1 MPTGI
6 KPIFINNMMSI
17 YGLSHPHDSKVFPD
31 LPEHQDNPSQLRL
44 QHDGLA
50 TDDKARLE
58 PMCLAEY
65 LISGPGGMDPDI
77 EIDDDTYDECREV
90 LSRILEDAYT
100 QSGTFRRL
108 MNYAYDQELHDVEQR
123 WLLGAGENFGT
134 TVTDE
139 DLESSEGR
147 KVIALNLDD
156 TDDDSIP

>member
-1 MPTGI
+1 
-6 KPIFINNMMSI
+6 
-17 YGLSHPHDSKVFPD
+17 SHPHDSKVFPD

-100 QSGTFRRL
+100 QSGTYGRL
-108 MNYAYDQELHDVEQR
+108 IYDGATRKNKWLEGVLCGALSLCVTSALDVVGLPVSISPFVGGIIGFVGVDKLREIAISALKKR
-123 WLLGAGENFGT
+123 AGVNDENQ
-134 TVTDE
+134 
-139 DLESSEGR
+139 
-147 KVIALNLDD
+147 
-156 TDDDSIP
+156 